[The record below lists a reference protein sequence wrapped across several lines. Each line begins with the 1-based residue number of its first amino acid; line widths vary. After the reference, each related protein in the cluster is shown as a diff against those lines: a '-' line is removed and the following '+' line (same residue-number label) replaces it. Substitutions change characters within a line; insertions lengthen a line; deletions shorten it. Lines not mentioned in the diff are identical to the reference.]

1 MKIGE
6 LAKKVGL
13 SVSKVR
19 YYETL
24 GIIRAKRGDSNYRDF
39 PPESEGLL
47 LLVLQ
52 AKDLGFT
59 LKEIQSLARAL
70 QQGALTKDKIRSEL
84 NKKLD
89 ALDERI
95 ALIKRFQKNVREI
108 LQSTCPF
115 GVNQASGKN

>member
-1 MKIGE
+1 MKIGD

-13 SVSKVR
+13 SVSRVR

-24 GIIRAKRGDSNYRDF
+24 GIIRATRGESNYRDF
-39 PPESEGLL
+39 PPESERLL

-59 LKEIQSLARAL
+59 LKEIQSLASAL
-70 QQGALTKDKIRSEL
+70 QRGALTKDKVRSEL
-84 NKKLD
+84 SKKLD

-95 ALIKRFQKNVREI
+95 ATIKKFQKNVRQI

-115 GVNQASGKN
+115 EESGT

>member
-6 LAKKVGL
+6 LAKKAGL

-24 GIIRAKRGDSNYRDF
+24 GIIRAKRGNSNYREF
-39 PPESEGLL
+39 PPESERLL

-59 LKEIQSLARAL
+59 LKEIQALGTAL

-84 NKKLD
+84 TKKLD

-95 ALIKRFQKNVREI
+95 AMIKKFQKNVRQL
-108 LQSTCPF
+108 LQAACPF
-115 GVNQASGKN
+115 GVDEQ

>member
-1 MKIGE
+1 MKIGD

-13 SVSKVR
+13 SVSRVR

-24 GIIRAKRGDSNYRDF
+24 GIIRAKRGESNYRDF
-39 PPESEGLL
+39 PPESERLL

-59 LKEIQSLARAL
+59 LKEIQTLASAL
-70 QQGALTKDKIRSEL
+70 QQGALTKNRVRSEL
-84 NKKLD
+84 TKKLD

-95 ALIKRFQKNVREI
+95 AIIKKFQKNVRQI
-108 LQSTCPF
+108 LESACPF
-115 GVNQASGKN
+115 DVE